1 MNLITRLLSG
11 SLGNPDTQE
20 IVPVSGWSAPL
31 TGIIAAAMGFLAVL
45 TLAAGMAANRLAAE
59 WRSDLA
65 GVATVRITGA
75 PDEME
80 QKVKT
85 VLDVLRTTPGISEV
99 QVLGSDDQAELLRP
113 WLGSDINV
121 EDLPLPQ
128 LIDVAL
134 DGAGPNAKAL
144 QDRLALTLDGVIYDD
159 HSAWRAPLAA
169 TARSLERLAFGAAA
183 LVLLTAGAMVALA
196 ARTTMAANR
205 QVIETVRLIGAEDSF
220 IARAFVRRLVSRAT
234 TGALVGA
241 LLGSAALWFLPAI
254 EADSSLGVTLSPDR
268 VGWLVLILGVP
279 AMCGIIAWI
288 SARMTARAELSR
300 LP

>member
-1 MNLITRLLSG
+1 VNPIARFISG
-11 SLGNPDTQE
+11 AVGNGEGPE
-20 IVPVSGWSAPL
+20 IVPISGWSAPL
-31 TGIIAAAMGFLAVL
+31 TTLIAAAMGFLAVL

-85 VLDVLRTTPGISEV
+85 VLDVLRTTPGIAEV
-99 QVLGSDDQAELLRP
+99 RVLGPDDQAELLRP

-121 EDLPLPQ
+121 GDLPLPQ

-159 HSAWRAPLAA
+159 HAAWRAPLAA
-169 TARSLERLAFGAAA
+169 TAGSLERLAFGASI
-183 LVLLTAGAMVALA
+183 LVLLAAGAMVALA

-205 QVIETVRLIGAEDSF
+205 QVIETVRLIGAEDRF
-220 IARAFVRRLVSRAT
+220 IANAFVRRLVSRAA
-234 TGALVGA
+234 TGAFLGA
-241 LLGSAALWFLPAI
+241 VLASAALWFLPAI
-254 EADSSLGVTLSPDR
+254 EADSGLGVTLSPDR
-268 VGWLVLILGVP
+268 MGWVLLIFGVP
-279 AMCGIIAWI
+279 AISGFIAWI
-288 SARMTARAELSR
+288 SARMTARAELNR